1 MVKRKERDP
10 EEVGNQKVIFCF
22 LRCLRKAEKNGDLDP
37 QCWAILSMKILLS
50 LREKEIERERERG
63 KTPKVKPTQQNEIY
77 IKLEIK
83 VVNNLSLS
91 SRSLSH

>member
-1 MVKRKERDP
+1 MLKRKESDP

-50 LREKEIERERERG
+50 HREREKEEKPQNETH
-63 KTPKVKPTQQNEIY
+63 KTNEIY

-91 SRSLSH
+91 SPSLSH